1 MSLDEN
7 KIFITN
13 KTSAG
18 RSRKICQT
26 RVSRGLSRRHV
37 GVFRRLAFEL
47 RSIIDAARFV
57 VLKVI
62 APKGALIT

>member
-1 MSLDEN
+1 M
-7 KIFITN
+7 
-13 KTSAG
+13 KTRFSG

-26 RVSRGLSRRHV
+26 RTSRGLCRRHV

-57 VLKVI
+57 VLKI
-62 APKGALIT
+62 TAPKGTLIT